1 MTAMSNNVYYP
12 LDAPFFA
19 KSKILLQVLCLV
31 EQGDLLIC
39 ELPTLFNVEPPA
51 DYFGNL
57 PRVGLQVVQG
67 DVSKLT
73 ARVLSYL
80 AEAED
85 RTRVGDRDDIRVAW
99 ITVLKASEGHPDPF
113 AIAFWQYFSESPET
127 LIPFLAARAHLNRI
141 YGENFQALD
150 KHFPFQ
156 YARDWQD
163 TYQRILIEVALP
175 PKKQSH
181 SVGIKKKEAA
191 A

>member
-85 RTRVGDRDDIRVAW
+85 RTRVGDRDDIRVA
-99 ITVLKASEGHPDPF
+99 
-113 AIAFWQYFSESPET
+113 
-127 LIPFLAARAHLNRI
+127 
-141 YGENFQALD
+141 LD